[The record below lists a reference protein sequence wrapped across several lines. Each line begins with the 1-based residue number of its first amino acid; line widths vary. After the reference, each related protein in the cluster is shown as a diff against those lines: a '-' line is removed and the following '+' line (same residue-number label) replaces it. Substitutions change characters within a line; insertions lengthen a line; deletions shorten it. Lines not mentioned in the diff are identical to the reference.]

1 MLDEV
6 EWLREQLPHW
16 PICLILYQYRT
27 HDTAAFQAKAEH
39 LGISLLWIPK
49 GATGI
54 YQSLDRRVFG
64 ALRSKGRVKWRSY
77 YFEYNSRCDTQTAAA
92 LLIASWNEL
101 SDSVIAAGWN
111 FDEPPAELDSDDSSD
126 DEEFKLNLN
135 SDSDEWDEGYSDQ
148 GSEDGP

>member
-1 MLDEV
+1 MLDYP
-6 EWLREQLPHW
+6 EWLREQLPHG
-16 PICLILYQYRT
+16 PICLILGQYRT
-27 HDTAAFQAKAEH
+27 HDTEAFQAEAEH

-54 YQSLDRRVFG
+54 YQPLDRRVFG
-64 ALRSKGRVKWRSY
+64 ALKSKSKAKWRNH
-77 YFEYNSRCDTQTAAA
+77 YFEHNSPCDTETAVA
-92 LLIASWNEL
+92 LLAASWNEL

-111 FDEPPAELDSDDSSD
+111 FDKTPAELDSDDSSD
-126 DEEFKLNLN
+126 DEEFEVDLN